1 MKGEGF
7 MEYKKEN
14 STIYLRINRGENI
27 LETITK
33 VCKKE
38 NVCGGYF
45 QGIGACDT
53 MALSSYIPEQNVFA
67 DHEFSGM
74 LEMISLMEI
83 FLWIV
88 IISHFCTAMPSFLTG
103 IQKAKLRFPPAI

>member
-1 MKGEGF
+1 MGQTMEGEGF

-14 STIYLRINRGENI
+14 STIHLRIDRGENI

-45 QGIGACDT
+45 
-53 MALSSYIPEQNVFA
+53 
-67 DHEFSGM
+67 
-74 LEMISLMEI
+74 
-83 FLWIV
+83 
-88 IISHFCTAMPSFLTG
+88 
-103 IQKAKLRFPPAI
+103 